1 MIRGKKNFLPPHPL
15 VMGFGLLFR
24 LEESSVAAHLHE
36 RKAGQELEDYREVHD
51 EIEVDQKES
60 YGICETA
67 EIPQGID
74 SVSVKEPNSDQEL
87 DVEDDTRENAE
98 VPATNIAFE
107 DLMDKALQLSSRV
120 YTEIPNEKYGLDAY
134 PNDSSTKLTPIYLVM
149 DEDENA
155 GSASVKGMQRQR
167 PYLSKAERRKAKKG
181 VLGVDDV
188 DSMSKPVL
196 EAIDTDRQN
205 GDTKGEMSY
214 GGDDFKPE
222 SVAVGKIARGR
233 KGKLKKIKEKYAEQ
247 DEEEREL
254 RMLLLAVSIYEH
266 RDILFSTNILFFI
279 HNNFY
284 YYLQSS
290 GRQEPD
296 VNSKKASKKQDEPKR
311 EVLGKSK
318 C

>member
-1 MIRGKKNFLPPHPL
+1 
-15 VMGFGLLFR
+15 MGFGLLFR

-36 RKAGQELEDYREVHD
+36 RKAGQELEEYREVHD
-51 EIEVDQKES
+51 EIEVDKDES
-60 YGICETA
+60 SGIHETV

-74 SVSVKEPNSDQEL
+74 SVSVNEPTSDQEL
-87 DVEDDTRENAE
+87 DVADETRANAE
-98 VPATNIAFE
+98 EPAKNIAFE

-120 YTEIPNEKYGLDAY
+120 YTEIPTEKYGLDAY
-134 PNDSSTKLTPIYLVM
+134 PNAPSTKLTPSYAVM

-155 GSASVKGMQRQR
+155 GSASAKGVQRQR

-188 DSMSKPVL
+188 DSMNKPVL

-205 GDTKGEMSY
+205 GDTKGETSY
-214 GGDDFKPE
+214 GGEDLKPG

-254 RMLLLAVSIYEH
+254 RMLLLAVSIYEQH
-266 RDILFSTNILFFI
+266 DIFFSNKQIILR
-279 HNNFY
+279 
-284 YYLQSS
+284 S
-290 GRQEPD
+290 
-296 VNSKKASKKQDEPKR
+296 
-311 EVLGKSK
+311 
-318 C
+318 